1 MASENSVEIT
11 HYSDVLC
18 IWAYV
23 AQIRCDELLERFPD
37 QTSIDC
43 RYFHVF
49 GDVAGKMEASW
60 SARGGLAAYAEHVK
74 GVAEGFPHVE
84 VHDDVWVRSTPR
96 SSMPAH
102 LVLCAV
108 RGMVTDGEAESC
120 STARAAWAI
129 RLGFFRDAL
138 DVSRRP
144 TLLELVE
151 AQGLPA
157 AAIEVR
163 LDDGRAHATLATDLD
178 EARRQ
183 GIETSPSLVFNEGRQ
198 RLAGNVGYRILEA
211 NVRELLERPGDQSS
225 WC

>member
-1 MASENSVEIT
+1 MASENRVQIT

-18 IWAYV
+18 VWAYV
-23 AQIRCDELLERFPD
+23 SQIRCDELLERFPD

-60 SARGGLAAYAEHVK
+60 STRGGLAAYAEHVK
-74 GVAEGFPHVE
+74 GVAEDFPHVE
-84 VHDDVWVRSTPR
+84 VHDDVWLRRTPR

-108 RGMVTDGEAESC
+108 RGLVADDEAETG
-120 STARAAWAI
+120 STSRSAWAI

-138 DVSRRP
+138 DVSRRQ

-151 AQGLPA
+151 AQGLSA
-157 AAIEVR
+157 AAIEAR
-163 LDDGRAHATLATDLD
+163 LDDGRAHATLAADLD
-178 EARRQ
+178 EARKQ
-183 GIETSPSLVFNEGRQ
+183 GIDTSPSLVFNEGRQ

-211 NVRELLERPGDQSS
+211 NVRELLERPGDQRS